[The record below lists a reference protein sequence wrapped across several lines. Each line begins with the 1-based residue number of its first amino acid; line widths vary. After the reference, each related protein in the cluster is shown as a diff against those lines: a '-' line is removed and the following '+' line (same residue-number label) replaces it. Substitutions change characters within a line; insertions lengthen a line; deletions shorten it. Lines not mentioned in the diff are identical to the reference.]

1 MNLQIA
7 ANLLAPNVGLIVW
20 MALTF
25 LVLLIV
31 LRRFAWG
38 PITTALAERE
48 TRITESMEQAEKALA
63 QAKQLQA
70 DNSVA
75 RKEAEAESQRLI
87 RKAREAAES
96 LRKDEIEKTRLQIQH
111 LQEQASLEIG
121 REKDSALDSL
131 RQEVANLAIG
141 AAEKILTENLDAGRQ
156 KRIVDEFLNTLPKN

>member
-1 MNLQIA
+1 MNLLIA
-7 ANLLAPNVGLIVW
+7 ANLLAPNAGLIVW

-87 RKAREAAES
+87 REAREAAEA
-96 LRKDEIEKTRLQIQH
+96 LRKEEIEKTRLQIQH
-111 LQEQASLEIG
+111 LQEQASLEIE

-156 KRIVDEFLNTLPKN
+156 KKIVDDFLNTLPNN